1 MDLEIEEI
9 LRQHASL
16 RIALYV
22 LTGTLATGNAF
33 LIFKVWKAHRRSKS
47 PSPQT

>member
-16 RIALYV
+16 RIALCV
-22 LTGTLATGNAF
+22 LTSTLATGNAF